1 MLQSKFNLTPFHKS
15 FGEWP
20 EAALSDSINLVL
32 KNVQLMS
39 LSIGADVPNV
49 CPVYFTL
56 YDEMTLC
63 FVLNLNSRHA
73 KLLGKTDAASVAIY
87 DSNQPWANPKVGIQM
102 MGNCKQA
109 SIAESLKARS
119 SYAERF
125 PANIEDTTVK
135 KMVNHSMD
143 GFRFFLFTPTEI
155 KILDEPRFGE
165 ETYIALTKVP

>member
-20 EAALSDSINLVL
+20 EAALSDSVNLIL
-32 KNVQLMS
+32 QSVQLMS

-49 CPVYFTL
+49 CSVYFTL
-56 YDEMTLC
+56 HDEMTLC
-63 FVLNLNSRHA
+63 FITNLNSRHA

-87 DSNQPWANPKVGIQM
+87 DSSQPWANPKIGIQM
-102 MGNCKQA
+102 IGNCKQA
-109 SIAESLKARS
+109 SVAESLKVRL

-125 PANIEDTTVK
+125 PANIEDTTTK
-135 KMVNHSMD
+135 KMVTRTMD
-143 GFRFFLFTPTEI
+143 GLRFFLFTPTEI

-165 ETYIALTKVP
+165 ETYITLVR